1 MNPPIIDTDFYMQ
14 ASFNQ
19 YCAYTAW
26 LRIEENFKW
35 LSETQNVWWRQSHL
49 EEIERLERASWMHL
63 FIHEERISL

>member
-1 MNPPIIDTDFYMQ
+1 MNPPIIDVDFYMQ

-26 LRIEENFKW
+26 LRYY
-35 LSETQNVWWRQSHL
+35 WRTVKDA
-49 EEIERLERASWMHL
+49 EYKRLERASWMHL